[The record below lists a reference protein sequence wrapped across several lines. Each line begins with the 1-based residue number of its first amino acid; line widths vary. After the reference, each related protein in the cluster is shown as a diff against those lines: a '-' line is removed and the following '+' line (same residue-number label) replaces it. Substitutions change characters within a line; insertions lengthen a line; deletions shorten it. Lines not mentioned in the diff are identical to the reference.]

1 MIFSKTR
8 PNIGGLKIGFVKFAK
23 FFVSLSAISYATNF
37 ILYGVPFSPKLA
49 ETAGQLLPDVFGL
62 ILLLSVLISGYV
74 LTVFG
79 PFLLLQL
86 IWAYWE
92 ENNKKP

>member
-1 MIFSKTR
+1 MIFSNTE

-23 FFVSLSAISYATNF
+23 VFISLSTISYISNF

-49 ETAGQLLPDVFGL
+49 ETVGELLPDLFGL
-62 ILLLSVLISGYV
+62 FLLLSVLISGFI

-86 IWAYWE
+86 VWAYWDE
-92 ENNKKP
+92 SNKNR